1 MDVLENT
8 QDLEV
13 QAQTLRTMI
22 DEEHN
27 SYESGTAIFDQI
39 VTRFVAISSHFIKDM
54 QDLELEIYN
63 SRKTVTSD
71 PNLNSWSKEYNLQ
84 LK

>member
-27 SYESGTAIFDQI
+27 SYESGTAIFD
-39 VTRFVAISSHFIKDM
+39 
-54 QDLELEIYN
+54 
-63 SRKTVTSD
+63 
-71 PNLNSWSKEYNLQ
+71 
-84 LK
+84 